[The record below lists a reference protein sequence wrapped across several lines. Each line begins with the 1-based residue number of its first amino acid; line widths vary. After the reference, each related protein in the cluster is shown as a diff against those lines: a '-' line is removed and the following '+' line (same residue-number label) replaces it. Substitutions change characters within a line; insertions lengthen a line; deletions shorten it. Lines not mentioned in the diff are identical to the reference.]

1 MKFRGTYTMVNF
13 YVVQIKLGNMS
24 IEDVPNKYKEKVN
37 EILGA

>member
-1 MKFRGTYTMVNF
+1 MVNF